1 MKYLGER
8 NVAIFSCDFDS
19 FDFKVHKP
27 EQVIKSV
34 MAKLEKHG
42 KGIILM
48 HDFHKNTAEALPE
61 LLKQM
66 KEKGYK
72 VVHMKPKYTI
82 KSLPEYD
89 ELLKK
94 EIKLPTVNNAPTDS
108 IVKTVQ

>member
-1 MKYLGER
+1 MKYLASR
-8 NVAIFSCDFDS
+8 NIAIFSTDFDS
-19 FDFKVHKP
+19 FDFKMRKP

-34 MAKLEKHG
+34 MDKLEKHG

-48 HDFHKNTAEALPE
+48 HDFQHNTADALPE

-66 KEKGYK
+66 KDKGYK
-72 VVHMKPKYTI
+72 VVHMKPKFLI

-94 EIKLPTVNNAPTDS
+94 ETKLPAANAAPTDS
-108 IVKTVQ
+108 IVKTVN